1 VAGTQQKLLAGLSEK
16 VTSVYARCGM
26 DPDTQTD
33 TLDML
38 RDIEQ
43 WLEQLLHAIH
53 GMDPVKVEFA
63 EKKKNAERR
72 NQIRAI
78 KKEEQKRQYEERLAK
93 STARAKA
100 EVVKQEGKQVMFR
113 SPPIRKKKKKEDVV
127 QRDEEAEEL
136 KRFFT

>member
-1 VAGTQQKLLAGLSEK
+1 
-16 VTSVYARCGM
+16 
-26 DPDTQTD
+26 
-33 TLDML
+33 ML

-43 WLEQLLHAIH
+43 WLEQLLLSIH
-53 GMDPVKVEFA
+53 SMDPSKVEFA

-100 EVVKQEGKQVMFR
+100 EVIKQTGKQVMFR